1 MPTED
6 RYSAPLNVAP
16 GRIIHAIG
24 EPVRVGSLL
33 WVFTDPHRG
42 HEFAY
47 NRWYERD
54 HYYAGCL
61 IGAWNFAGS
70 RWVATRRHKD
80 ARLPAV
86 TDMPFDR
93 DAGSYACL
101 YYLLDGHHDEWEAWS
116 TPQVHALYAADR
128 GFQSRTHYNTGFFR
142 YDWRAYR
149 DPDPIPLELAL
160 DHRYRGLVA
169 QFVEPAEGSDGSAVD
184 ELMDRALPGVAGR
197 LPRGLGL
204 VLDGGA
210 VAGDQAGFRPDGRR
224 RRASH
229 PPAVLPRG
237 GSSGWLGPPPGAG
250 RADQPLRGGPGRLRR
265 PVHPDGCRD
274 RPLCRPA
281 VVTSSPRVPPSR
293 SGL

>member
-1 MPTED
+1 MATED

-16 GRIIHAIG
+16 GRLIRAIG
-24 EPVRVGSLL
+24 EPVRVGSML

-70 RWVATRRHKD
+70 RWVATRRHKN

-86 TDMPFDR
+86 SDMPFHR

-142 YDWRAYR
+142 YEWRAYR
-149 DPDPIPLELAL
+149 DPDPVPLELAL

-169 QFVEPAEGSDGSAVD
+169 QFVEPAEGSDPSAVDDLMDHTLPAWLAGSAVASVSSWSAVPLPATKPD
-184 ELMDRALPGVAGR
+184 FVPTDAGADRRILQLYFLEEDPLQRWDHHRQLVEQINGSGVARVVFAAPFIPTEVGTDR
-197 LPRGLGL
+197 Y
-204 VLDGGA
+204 V
-210 VAGDQAGFRPDGRR
+210 DQ
-224 RRASH
+224 
-229 PPAVLPRG
+229 L
-237 GSSGWLGPPPGAG
+237 W
-250 RADQPLRGGPGRLRR
+250 
-265 PVHPDGCRD
+265 
-274 RPLCRPA
+274 
-281 VVTSSPRVPPSR
+281 
-293 SGL
+293 